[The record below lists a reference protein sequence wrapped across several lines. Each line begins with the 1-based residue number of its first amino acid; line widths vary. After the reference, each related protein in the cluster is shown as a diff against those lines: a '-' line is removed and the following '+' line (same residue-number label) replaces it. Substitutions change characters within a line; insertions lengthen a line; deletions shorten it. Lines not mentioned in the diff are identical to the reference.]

1 MTQRKVEI
9 IAKKRTITGAKVK
22 KLRREGQIPA
32 SVYGKKV
39 KSENLQIDEKKF
51 LKVYE
56 EAGDTKL
63 VDLKLEGGEKYPV
76 LIHQIQRHPVNGQ
89 VLTVDFLAVNL
100 RETIKV
106 KVPVVSIGDS
116 PAVTDKIGAL
126 LQPLQE
132 IEIECL
138 PTDLPENLKID
149 ISKLAKIGDV
159 AKVSDIKI
167 PDKIKI
173 LTDAEQVVFTISELV
188 QKEKIEEVVTPHE
201 AEATE
206 QKKVEEGE
214 EGEGKGEEEGKP
226 SSAKAS
232 EGKKEEKKEEKK

>member
-1 MTQRKVEI
+1 MEV

-32 SVYGKKV
+32 SLYGKKV

-63 VDLKLEGGEKYPV
+63 VDLKIEGGEKYPV

-106 KVPVVSIGDS
+106 KVPVVSVGDS
-116 PAVTDKIGAL
+116 SAVVDKLGAL

-132 IEIECL
+132 VEIECL

-149 ISKLAKIGDV
+149 ISKLEKIGDV

-167 PDKIKI
+167 SDKIKI
-173 LTDAEQVVFTISELV
+173 LTDQAQVIFTVGELV
-188 QKEKIEEVVTPHE
+188 QKEKVEEVVTPHE

-206 QKKVEEGE
+206 QKKPEEGE
-214 EGEGKGEEEGKP
+214 VTEEGKEE
-226 SSAKAS
+226 KAS
-232 EGKKEEKKEEKK
+232 QAPAKGEPKESKKEEKK